1 MANEPG
7 KIKEQLDSV
16 YEYCFV
22 ETVPYAFFKPNPAR
36 DIAVNLRA
44 KEYRCPACGKVT
56 RVPYRYHGDTYFSK
70 GKLAAERRTYDKLG
84 LDFPTMGRIVAGEP
98 FVNEAVGYC
107 AACAKERLGVSED
120 PAQRAVNL
128 AQQLHRADA
137 LVATAARLAMEEA
150 LRRWLA
156 AADAET
162 LRQFDVSTLEKTR
175 DLICAIDGQ
184 EIDDYT
190 EASKLLLLGDARRVT
205 VRRADSLVSIDLS
218 GRLVE
223 RVNKERVK
231 SLMSPRI
238 PFVVKSFTAGS
249 TAERA
254 GMMPGDSV
262 VSLNGVP
269 MTAFSDITAALAEHK
284 SEEVVVGFYRGG
296 VRDSLPVMVSSAGKL
311 GVQCET
317 DLARLFPSNLL
328 RHTDYSLFQAI
339 PEGIS
344 HGWQTLMTYVTGLK
358 MVFAPGGVQNLG
370 GFGSMANL
378 FPEQWNWHAFWE
390 LTALLALVLAFMNF
404 IPIPGLDGGHIFF
417 TLWEIITRRKPSD
430 KFLSYAQSVG
440 MFLLLALMILAN
452 GNDLWRWLSGSF

>member
-70 GKLAAERRTYDKLG
+70 GKLAADRRTYDKLG

-107 AACAKERLGVSED
+107 AACAKERLGASED

-175 DLICAIDGQ
+175 DLICAIMLDDTAGAEQALADYRAVVRHVQ
-184 EIDDYT
+184 ETCAQLLSLLPEVFTASVARSTHAPESMSDKVYHEYT
-190 EASKLLLLGDARRVT
+190 VAFAAADAPREEFYFPRRVEKQRLSMFLEQPR
-205 VRRADSLVSIDLS
+205 VASLADL
-218 GRLVE
+218 
-223 RVNKERVK
+223 
-231 SLMSPRI
+231 
-238 PFVVKSFTAGS
+238 
-249 TAERA
+249 
-254 GMMPGDSV
+254 
-262 VSLNGVP
+262 
-269 MTAFSDITAALAEHK
+269 FSE
-284 SEEVVVGFYRGG
+284 VGFHGEWLDFFR
-296 VRDSLPVMVSSAGKL
+296 
-311 GVQCET
+311 
-317 DLARLFPSNLL
+317 ARV
-328 RHTDYSLFQAI
+328 H
-339 PEGIS
+339 E
-344 HGWQTLMTYVTGLK
+344 LM
-358 MVFAPGGVQNLG
+358 
-370 GFGSMANL
+370 
-378 FPEQWNWHAFWE
+378 
-390 LTALLALVLAFMNF
+390 
-404 IPIPGLDGGHIFF
+404 D
-417 TLWEIITRRKPSD
+417 
-430 KFLSYAQSVG
+430 
-440 MFLLLALMILAN
+440 
-452 GNDLWRWLSGSF
+452 

>member
-84 LDFPTMGRIVAGEP
+84 LEFPTMGRIVAGEP

-107 AACAKERLGVSED
+107 AACAKERLGASED

-175 DLICAIDGQ
+175 DLICAIMLDDTAGAEQALADYRAVVRHVQ
-184 EIDDYT
+184 ETCAQLLSLLPEVFTASVARSTHAPESMSDKVYHEYT
-190 EASKLLLLGDARRVT
+190 VAFAAADAPREEFYFPRRVEKQRLSMFLEQPR
-205 VRRADSLVSIDLS
+205 VASLADL
-218 GRLVE
+218 
-223 RVNKERVK
+223 
-231 SLMSPRI
+231 
-238 PFVVKSFTAGS
+238 
-249 TAERA
+249 
-254 GMMPGDSV
+254 
-262 VSLNGVP
+262 
-269 MTAFSDITAALAEHK
+269 FSE
-284 SEEVVVGFYRGG
+284 VGFHGEWLDFFR
-296 VRDSLPVMVSSAGKL
+296 
-311 GVQCET
+311 
-317 DLARLFPSNLL
+317 ARV
-328 RHTDYSLFQAI
+328 H
-339 PEGIS
+339 E
-344 HGWQTLMTYVTGLK
+344 LM
-358 MVFAPGGVQNLG
+358 
-370 GFGSMANL
+370 
-378 FPEQWNWHAFWE
+378 
-390 LTALLALVLAFMNF
+390 
-404 IPIPGLDGGHIFF
+404 D
-417 TLWEIITRRKPSD
+417 
-430 KFLSYAQSVG
+430 
-440 MFLLLALMILAN
+440 
-452 GNDLWRWLSGSF
+452 